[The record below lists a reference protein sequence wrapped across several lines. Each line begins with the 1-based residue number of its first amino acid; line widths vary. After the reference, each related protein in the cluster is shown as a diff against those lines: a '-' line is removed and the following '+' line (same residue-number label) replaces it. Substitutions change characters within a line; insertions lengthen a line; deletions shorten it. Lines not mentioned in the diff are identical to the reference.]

1 MKKVILNIAGGKIK
15 PFEWDGADT
24 IELYKDT
31 KLIVNLDKMYYNPTS
46 ITEIINT
53 HSLIYYRNISFIDS
67 SKCIEYNS
75 DMDVYEFLE
84 RYHIPF
90 DGIAIY
96 RFLEHVPKVQ
106 VLYFIYL
113 LSTSVKIGGYVDVI
127 VPDYKKLAK
136 RILEEDVFSNNF
148 EAEDII
154 TTFELLNEPTCSP
167 HASIWTFDRV
177 KYFFELEGRF
187 EIKIIKENYD
197 FDGRDIYLRFLA
209 QRVK

>member
-1 MKKVILNIAGGKIK
+1 MKAILNIAGGKIK
-15 PFEWDGADT
+15 PFELDGSV
-24 IELYKDT
+24 IKLYDDFS
-31 KLIVNLDKMYYNPTS
+31 LLVNLDKMYYDSIDISEIITAHSDDAENDE
-46 ITEIINT
+46 ITE
-53 HSLIYYRNISFIDS
+53 
-67 SKCIEYNS
+67 YNLNL
-75 DMDVYEFLE
+75 DVYEFLE

-113 LSTSVKIGGYVDVI
+113 LSTMVKIGGYVDVI

-136 RILEEDVFSNNF
+136 RIIEEDVFSNNF

-154 TTFELLNEPTCSP
+154 TTFELLNEPSCSP
-167 HASIWTFDRV
+167 HASIWTTDRV
-177 KYFFELEGRF
+177 SKFFELEGRF
-187 EIKIIKENYD
+187 HVDRIYEDYN

>member
-1 MKKVILNIAGGKIK
+1 MKAILNIAGGKIK
-15 PFEWDGADT
+15 PFEFESSK
-24 IELYKDT
+24 IKLYDDFS
-31 KLIVNLDKMYYNPTS
+31 LLVNLDKMYYDPSNIS
-46 ITEIINT
+46 EIITMHNDDAEND
-53 HSLIYYRNISFIDS
+53 NIT
-67 SKCIEYNS
+67 EYNS
-75 DMDVYEFLE
+75 DIDVYEFLE

-136 RILEEDVFSNNF
+136 RILDEDVFSNNF
-148 EAEDII
+148 EEEDII

-167 HASIWTFDRV
+167 HASIWTFDRAY
-177 KYFFELEGRF
+177 KFFELEGRF
-187 EIKIIKENYD
+187 KIKIIKENYD
-197 FDGRDIYLRFLA
+197 FDGRDIYLRFIA
-209 QRVK
+209 ERVKW

>member
-1 MKKVILNIAGGKIK
+1 MKAILNIAGGKIK
-15 PFEWDGADT
+15 PFEFESSK
-24 IELYKDT
+24 IKLYDD
-31 KLIVNLDKMYYNPTS
+31 LSLLVNLDKMYYNP
-46 ITEIINT
+46 INIYEIITMHNDNT
-53 HSLIYYRNISFIDS
+53 EYNEI
-67 SKCIEYNS
+67 IEYNS
-75 DMDVYEFLE
+75 DLDVYEFLE

-136 RILEEDVFSNNF
+136 RILDEDVFSNNF
-148 EAEDII
+148 EEEDII

-167 HASIWTFDRV
+167 HASIWTFDRAY
-177 KYFFELEGRF
+177 KFFELEGRF
-187 EIKIIKENYD
+187 KIKIIKENYD
-197 FDGRDIYLRFLA
+197 FDGRDIYLRFIA
-209 QRVK
+209 ERVK

>member
-1 MKKVILNIAGGKIK
+1 
-15 PFEWDGADT
+15 
-24 IELYKDT
+24 
-31 KLIVNLDKMYYNPTS
+31 
-46 ITEIINT
+46 
-53 HSLIYYRNISFIDS
+53 
-67 SKCIEYNS
+67 
-75 DMDVYEFLE
+75 VYEFLE

-136 RILEEDVFSNNF
+136 RILDEDVFSNNF
-148 EAEDII
+148 EEEDII

-167 HASIWTFDRV
+167 HASIWTFDRAY
-177 KYFFELEGRF
+177 KFFELEGRF
-187 EIKIIKENYD
+187 KIKIIKENYN
-197 FDGRDIYLRFLA
+197 FDGRDIYLRFIA
-209 QRVK
+209 ERVK

>member
-1 MKKVILNIAGGKIK
+1 M
-15 PFEWDGADT
+15 
-24 IELYKDT
+24 
-31 KLIVNLDKMYYNPTS
+31 
-46 ITEIINT
+46 
-53 HSLIYYRNISFIDS
+53 
-67 SKCIEYNS
+67 
-75 DMDVYEFLE
+75 YEFLE

-136 RILEEDVFSNNF
+136 RILDEDVFSNNF
-148 EAEDII
+148 EEEDII

-167 HASIWTFDRV
+167 HASIWTFDRAY
-177 KYFFELEGRF
+177 KFFELEGRF
-187 EIKIIKENYD
+187 KIKIIKENYD
-197 FDGRDIYLRFLA
+197 FDGRDIYLRFIA
-209 QRVK
+209 ERVK